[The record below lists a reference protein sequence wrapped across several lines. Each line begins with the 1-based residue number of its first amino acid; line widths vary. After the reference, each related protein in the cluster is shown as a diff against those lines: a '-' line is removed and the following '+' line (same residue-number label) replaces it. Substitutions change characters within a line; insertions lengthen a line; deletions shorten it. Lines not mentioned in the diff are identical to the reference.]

1 MHSYRSHDC
10 GALRREQIGQEVRLS
25 GWIHRK
31 RDHGQLLFVDLRD
44 HYGLTQCVDEVS
56 SPIFPVL
63 EAARPES
70 VIQVTG
76 RVVERAPETVNPKLA
91 TGEIE
96 VRAEAVEVL
105 SRAEVLPLQVAGEE
119 EAGEETRLTYRFLDL
134 RRSLSSTLRELEPAL
149 C

>member
-44 HYGLTQCVDEVS
+44 HYSLTQCVADDS
-56 SPIFPVL
+56 SPLFPVL